1 MGNNSSSIFVW
12 IFAIFMLSALRLEA
26 LIPFVIMFGMY
37 SVFSGG
43 ARKARQDRRHQRE
56 ERGYDRRQER
66 TYERREERKKKRPY
80 EREYRRSQPT
90 KRPVAKP
97 KPKNNPY
104 KQSGIKKYKDFEYEE
119 SIKDFEKALSIDPS
133 DIAVHFNIACAYSL
147 TEQTDKAFEHIS
159 KAVENGFKDFD
170 KIQDH
175 DAFAYLRIQDEF
187 EAFAKNGYKLS
198 GSAGSGP
205 QASSPQEQNN
215 LLEQLQKLAEL
226 RERGLLTADEF
237 EIQKKKLLG

>member
-12 IFAIFMLSALRLEA
+12 IFAVFMLSALGLEQ
-26 LIPFVIMFGMY
+26 LIPFVIIFGMY
-37 SVFSGG
+37 NLFSGN
-43 ARKARQDRRHQRE
+43 RKSREERRHQRDE
-56 ERGYDRRQER
+56 RQESR
-66 TYERREERKKKRPY
+66 NYERREQRKKKRPY
-80 EREYRRSQPT
+80 EREYRRSQPAPSR
-90 KRPVAKP
+90 KVSKP

-147 TEQTDKAFEHIS
+147 TENKEKAFEHIS
-159 KAVENGFKDFD
+159 KAVENGFKDLP
-170 KIQDH
+170 KIQEH

-187 EAFAKNGYKLS
+187 EDFAKNGYRLN
-198 GSAGSGP
+198 GSSSGSGP
-205 QASSPQEQNN
+205 KASSPQEQNN

-226 RERGLLTADEF
+226 RERGLLTEAEF
-237 EIQKKKLLG
+237 EVQKKKLLG